1 MLPRLVNLIEVEVIK
16 KMRDEISAD
25 RDVFVEALELLQP
38 CQVRF
43 TEKSIK
49 KDSFF

>member
-43 TEKSIK
+43 IGKFYEYHK
-49 KDSFF
+49 F